1 MSFKWMFNTLEET
14 ALRKSVPA
22 KENLF
27 SIKQKAPDKA
37 DQVGYTVLQKKKKKY
52 IGILAY
58 IFKFC

>member
-1 MSFKWMFNTLEET
+1 MFNTLEET

-37 DQVGYTVLQKKKKKY
+37 DQVGYTVLQKKKKKVYRY
-52 IGILAY
+52 IGIYL
-58 IFKFC
+58 